1 MPSQNLAVTLG
12 LVLIPDRL
20 PLALPVQISGNRLSV
35 CTGAVNSALSDVRK
49 LFDIKQIKITM
60 SAVSWLAN
68 SVWCASSYGLK
79 PWPETM
85 AETDMLLT
93 RHMTINPDLIVSAVD
108 NRHERPTP

>member
-1 MPSQNLAVTLG
+1 VPSQNLAVTLG

-20 PLALPVQISGNRLSV
+20 PSALSVQISGSRLSE
-35 CTGAVNSALSDVRK
+35 CTGAVNSALFDVRK

-79 PWPETM
+79 PWQKP
-85 AETDMLLT
+85 
-93 RHMTINPDLIVSAVD
+93 ICF
-108 NRHERPTP
+108 